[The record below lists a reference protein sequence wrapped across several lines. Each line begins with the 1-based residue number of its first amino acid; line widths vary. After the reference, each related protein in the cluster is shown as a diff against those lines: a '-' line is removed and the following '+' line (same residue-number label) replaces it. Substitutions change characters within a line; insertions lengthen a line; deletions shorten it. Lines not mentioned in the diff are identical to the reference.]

1 MVQQGKHIGL
11 LEHSCEGSAV
21 DDLTEISE
29 AGARCIKHKC
39 VALDYAAALD
49 RGRGRLLLDISNF
62 FHHL

>member
-21 DDLTEISE
+21 DDLPKISE
-29 AGARCIKHKC
+29 SGARLVKHQRI
-39 VALDYAAALD
+39 ALDYAAPLD